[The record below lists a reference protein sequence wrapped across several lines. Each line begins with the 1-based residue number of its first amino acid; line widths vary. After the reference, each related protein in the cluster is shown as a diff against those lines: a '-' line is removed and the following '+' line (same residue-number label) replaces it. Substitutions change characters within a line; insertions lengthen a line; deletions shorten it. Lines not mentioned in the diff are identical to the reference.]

1 MPSPT
6 TTPPSAFPDQFDEL
20 SRALFLRFHLAAK
33 LRLAAGRSK
42 PISVLRYEDALLKL
56 APPASQSNSRQ
67 ALHAH

>member
-1 MPSPT
+1 MSSS

-33 LRLAAGRSK
+33 LRLAARRSK

-56 APPASQSNSRQ
+56 SPPVPQESSRQ

>member
-1 MPSPT
+1 MQSPT
-6 TTPPSAFPDQFDEL
+6 TPASAFPDQFDEL

-42 PISVLRYEDALLKL
+42 PISVLRYEDALLRL
-56 APPASQSNSRQ
+56 APPPPQASCRQ